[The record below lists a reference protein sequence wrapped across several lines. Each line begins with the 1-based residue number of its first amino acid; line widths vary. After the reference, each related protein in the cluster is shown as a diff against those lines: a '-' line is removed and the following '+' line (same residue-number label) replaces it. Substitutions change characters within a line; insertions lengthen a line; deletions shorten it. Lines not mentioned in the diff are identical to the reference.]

1 MLLWRTVICFVG
13 LFGRLSDATIRVEST
28 GRSYQSWPDARLGPQ
43 LADHQ
48 VYRARLQQL
57 KGNAHLCYPPSSSK
71 PGVTWN
77 VTVPSDGLAGTCG

>member
-1 MLLWRTVICFVG
+1 MLLWRAVICFVG
-13 LFGRLSDATIRVEST
+13 LFGRLSDATIFVEST
-28 GRSYQSWPDARLGPQ
+28 GRSYQSWLDATRELRLGEH
-43 LADHQ
+43 D
-48 VYRARLQQL
+48 VYRVQLQQL